1 MVEIYFHR
9 SVGVKQGCV
18 VLAYVRLRSVWPDAI
33 FGVFRI
39 LFVRGAFHSRHFR
52 IDSTFNQIQRRQQTL
67 LLEACLKCQI
77 LVR

>member
-52 IDSTFNQIQRRQQTL
+52 IQHSTKSNDDNKLFF
-67 LLEACLKCQI
+67 LK
-77 LVR
+77 LA